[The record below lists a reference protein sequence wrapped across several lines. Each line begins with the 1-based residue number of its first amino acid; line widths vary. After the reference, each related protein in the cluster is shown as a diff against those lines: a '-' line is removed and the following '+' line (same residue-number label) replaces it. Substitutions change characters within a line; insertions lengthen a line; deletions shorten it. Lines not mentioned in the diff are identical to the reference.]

1 MENNQSFEY
10 TYSAE
15 QKQEIEAIRKK
26 YLPKEEDKMEQL
38 RRLHAIPTRKAKAA
52 SIALGVLGSLIL
64 GTGMS
69 LCMSELGAVL
79 GHLAMVVGILVGVL
93 GLILGTGMS
102 LTMTELGSALGHWAM
117 VIGILVGVLGLILV
131 ALAYP
136 IYNWVLR
143 NERQRIAPEILRLSE
158 ELLR

>member
-15 QKQEIEAIRKK
+15 QQQEIEAIRRK

-38 RRLHAIPTRKAKAA
+38 RKLHYSATQKAQAA
-52 SIALGVLGSLIL
+52 SIAIGVVGALVL

-69 LCMSELGAVL
+69 LCMTDLGASL
-79 GHLAMVVGILVGVL
+79 GHMAMVLGILVG
-93 GLILGTGMS
+93 
-102 LTMTELGSALGHWAM
+102 
-117 VIGILVGVLGLILV
+117 LVGLVMV

-136 IYNWVLR
+136 VYTSVLKK
-143 NERQRIAPEILRLSE
+143 ERTRIAPEILRLTE
-158 ELLR
+158 ELLK